1 MGITRDNL
9 HLSEPIR
16 DAEAAG
22 YSIRRS
28 KLQTGNLDPAVCE
41 LVEAATAPNTRRA
54 YESDLAHFLA
64 WGGAIPAAPEFVA
77 RYLAHHARTLT
88 VATLARRLV
97 AIRRAHAL
105 EDLPDPTASHL
116 IRQTLRGLR
125 RLYGRPQR
133 RVAALAAEDLAAIV
147 SSLGPSIKD
156 VRDRAL
162 LLVGFAGAFRRC
174 ELSALNCGSLLRTT
188 KGYRHHDPKKQDRPG
203 RAGS

>member
-133 RVAALAAEDLAAIV
+133 RVAALTAEHLAATSAAAAGIPIWKIKAQTGHLSDAVLSRYIRISDPFAGNATASMV
-147 SSLGPSIKD
+147 SS
-156 VRDRAL
+156 
-162 LLVGFAGAFRRC
+162 
-174 ELSALNCGSLLRTT
+174 SA
-188 KGYRHHDPKKQDRPG
+188 
-203 RAGS
+203 